1 MTDNIVPLDQYRRT
15 KRRMDRDGAVQEFE
29 RIIERRLGKFDDLS
43 PGLQSA
49 IEGLREFV
57 RGGEDDAPGPEAA

>member
-1 MTDNIVPLDQYRRT
+1 
-15 KRRMDRDGAVQEFE
+15 MDRDYAVQEFE
-29 RIIERRLGKFDDLS
+29 RFIERRLGKFDDLS

-57 RGGEDDAPGPEAA
+57 SGSRNIDAPDPPEAA

>member
-1 MTDNIVPLDQYRRT
+1 MTADNIVPLDKYRRT
-15 KRRMDRDGAVQEFE
+15 KRRMDRDYAVQQFD
-29 RIIERRLGKFDDLS
+29 RFIERRLGKFDDLS

-57 RGGEDDAPGPEAA
+57 NEGD